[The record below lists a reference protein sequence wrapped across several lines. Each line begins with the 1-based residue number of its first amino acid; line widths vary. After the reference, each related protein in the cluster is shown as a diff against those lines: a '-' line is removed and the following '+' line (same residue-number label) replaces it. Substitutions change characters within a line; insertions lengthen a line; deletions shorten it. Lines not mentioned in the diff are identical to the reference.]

1 MVSLWK
7 IGAMLTALPMLYGSH
22 KTKGNGSAQCHVI
35 HPATN
40 LKGVDK
46 MLADARDFMIILW
59 VFMQGFGWF
68 HPESYGMFQAQVE
81 QAYLEHADRLG
92 YWTEE

>member
-1 MVSLWK
+1 MARDLNVNSK
-7 IGAMLTALPMLYGSH
+7 GSY
-22 KTKGNGSAQCHVI
+22 T
-35 HPATN
+35 T
-40 LKGVDK
+40 

-92 YWTEE
+92 YWEE

>member
-1 MVSLWK
+1 
-7 IGAMLTALPMLYGSH
+7 MLTALPMLYGSQRYLAI
-22 KTKGNGSAQCHVI
+22 GSAQCHVI